1 MKLLKYYI
9 LSLLLLS
16 LSGCFGSD
24 DEEVVSEDCEV
35 TASCIPAQETSTL
48 AGTVAI
54 GVALAG
60 ADITVIDKDGNELL
74 VAAVTDANGNY
85 TIDFI
90 GPIPAPVQIVVKTAD
105 GNELSAIVDDPEAT
119 VANVNPITSY
129 VAKTILETGTLA
141 TVTTGDVATVG
152 QETVESL
159 FGEGAQ
165 FDAFATETFV
175 AKSSSDDFSTQV
187 SAADVLLDSLA
198 DAAATTDVE
207 TLIAQTAASDSSL
220 MDSTDFIISVATNL
234 ALVEGATIDI
244 AEVFDVTE
252 SSSEVQEQLAD
263 VVTFQAVA
271 EEIITTVAENPD
283 LDTEEATATAIGLI
297 DVVAEVSVEDGILQT
312 DSIDLVSENVVENLL
327 DDIVKVVTSEE
338 AKDLSSEELIA
349 AVENTT
355 EQIVDIIVNDGVDLS
370 TSSPDLTTIEDSLAG
385 VVIIIENTK
394 DWDNAK
400 WDKLV
405 WQ

>member
-1 MKLLKYYI
+1 MRLLKYYF

-16 LSGCFGSD
+16 LTGCFDSD
-24 DEEVVSEDCEV
+24 DKEIVSEDCEV
-35 TASCIPAQETSTL
+35 TASCIPPQETSTL

-60 ADITVIDKDGNELL
+60 ADITVLDKDGNELT
-74 VAAVTDANGNY
+74 VTAVTDANGNY
-85 TIDFI
+85 TIEFI

-105 GNELSAIVDDPEAT
+105 GGELSAIVDDPEAT

-129 VAKTILETGTLA
+129 VANTILETGTLA
-141 TVTTGDVATVG
+141 EVTTGDVATLG

-175 AKSSSDDFSTQV
+175 AKSSIDDFSTQV

-198 DAAATTDVE
+198 DAASTDVE
-207 TLIAQTAASDSSL
+207 TLIAQTATSSETL
-220 MDSTDFIISVATNL
+220 MDSIDFVVSVATNL
-234 ALVEGATIDI
+234 ALVEGTSANIE
-244 AEVFDVTE
+244 EVFDVSQ
-252 SSSEVQEQLAD
+252 SSDEVMEQLAD
-263 VVTFQAVA
+263 VEIFQAIA
-271 EEIITTVAENPD
+271 EEIITTVAETPD
-283 LDTEEATATAIGLI
+283 LDAEEATAAAIGLI
-297 DVVAEVSVEDGILQT
+297 DIVAEVSVEDGALQT
-312 DSIDLVSENVVENLL
+312 DTIAQVSDNVVDNLL
-327 DDIVKVVTSEE
+327 DDVVSVVTSED
-338 AKDLSSEELIA
+338 AKELSNEELIA

-355 EQIVDIIVNDGVDLS
+355 EQIVDIIVNEGVDLAAE
-370 TSSPDLTTIEDSLAG
+370 SPDLATVEDSLAG
-385 VVIIIENTK
+385 VVIIIENTT

>member
-1 MKLLKYYI
+1 MRLLKYYF

-24 DEEVVSEDCEV
+24 DKEVVNEDCQV
-35 TASCIPAQETSTL
+35 TVSCIPPQETSTL

-60 ADITVIDKDGNELL
+60 ADITVIDKDGNELA
-74 VAAVTDANGNY
+74 VTAVTDANGNY
-85 TIDFI
+85 TIEFI

-129 VAKTILETGTLA
+129 VAKNILETGTLA

-152 QETVESL
+152 QATVESL

-198 DAAATTDVE
+198 DAAITDVE
-207 TLIAQTAASDSSL
+207 TLIAQTVASDDTL

-234 ALVEGATIDI
+234 ALVEGETINI
-244 AEVFDVTE
+244 EEVFDVTQ
-252 SSSEVQEQLAD
+252 SNSEVQDQLAD
-263 VVTFQAVA
+263 VVIFQAIA
-271 EEIITTVAENPD
+271 EEIITTVAETPD
-283 LDTEEATATAIGLI
+283 LDAEEATATAIGLI
-297 DVVAEVSVEDGILQT
+297 DVVAELSVEGSILQT
-312 DSIDLVSENVVENLL
+312 DSIELVSENVVENLL
-327 DDIVKVVTSEE
+327 DDIVKVVTSED
-338 AKDLSSEELIA
+338 AKDLSNEELIA

-355 EQIVDIIVNDGVDLS
+355 EQIVDIIVNEGVDFS
-370 TSSPDLTTIEDSLAG
+370 SSSPDLTTIEDSLVD